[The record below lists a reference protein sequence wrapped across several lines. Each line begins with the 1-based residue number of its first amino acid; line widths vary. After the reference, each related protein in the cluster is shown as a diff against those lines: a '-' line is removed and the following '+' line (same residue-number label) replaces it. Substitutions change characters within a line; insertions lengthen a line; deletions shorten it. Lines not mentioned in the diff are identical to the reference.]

1 MLIGLIKL
9 FGSQCS
15 IKQSKIFCHSRN
27 YLKKH
32 GQVYEM
38 VTYKI
43 FVTQDSTKTQDSTL
57 LYRGWLKHTMNRD
70 LKRFFNAN
78 TWPSFLISLISF
90 LNTWLSFSNSR
101 TNFWFSFKT
110 SKAQWASVSK
120 NRPRVFKYILS
131 QAFCLREFVKVWSL

>member
-1 MLIGLIKL
+1 
-9 FGSQCS
+9 
-15 IKQSKIFCHSRN
+15 
-27 YLKKH
+27 
-32 GQVYEM
+32 M

-120 NRPRVFKYILS
+120 NRTRVFKYVLS
-131 QAFCLREFVKVWSL
+131 QAFCLREFVKVWSVRSTTYSLKYNLIVCNLLVTKSSWSYSLKH